1 MAVVFVSDVHLE
13 PRRADISERFFRFLE
28 LQATQAEALYVLG
41 DLFEAW
47 IGDDDDDELAKLVP
61 RKLRALNDSGVPVY
75 FMHGNRD
82 FLIGE
87 RFAKDSG
94 CRLLDDPTRLEL
106 YGETLLLS
114 HGDALC
120 TDDLGYQAFRKEVRD
135 PQWQKHFLARP
146 LAQRREIAR
155 HAADASVQ
163 YQQQQAPEI
172 GDVNQQA
179 VEALMSE
186 RQVTVLLHGHTHRPA
201 VHDFTLADGV
211 EARRIVLGAWYEQGS
226 MARWDKNG
234 IELIQNL

>member
-13 PRRADISERFFRFLE
+13 RGRADISERFFRFLE
-28 LQATQAEALYVLG
+28 LQARQADALYLLG

-47 IGDDDDDELAKLVP
+47 VGDDDDDDFAKMVP
-61 RKLRALNDSGVPVY
+61 RKLRALSDSGVPVY

-94 CRLLDDPTRLEL
+94 CQLLDDPTRLEL
-106 YGETLLLS
+106 HGETLLLS
-114 HGDALC
+114 HGDSLC

-135 PQWQKHFLARP
+135 PQWQQRFLAQP
-146 LAQRREIAR
+146 LAQRREFAR
-155 HAADASVQ
+155 RARDASAQ
-163 YQQQQAPEI
+163 YQQRQPPAI

-179 VEALMSE
+179 VEALMTE
-186 RQVTVLLHGHTHRPA
+186 LQVTLLLHGHTHRPA

-226 MARWDKNG
+226 MVRWDKNG
-234 IELIQNL
+234 IELIQGF